1 MLYPLLGTCKIHGI
15 EPSAWLS
22 NTLEKI
28 ASHPI
33 NRISEL
39 LPHAQQ

>member
-1 MLYPLLGTCKIHGI
+1 MHLKMHD
-15 EPSAWLS
+15 EPFAWLS

>member
-1 MLYPLLGTCKIHGI
+1 MHLKMHD
-15 EPSAWLS
+15 EPFAWLR
-22 NTLEKI
+22 NTLEKN

-33 NRISEL
+33 KGISEL

>member
-1 MLYPLLGTCKIHGI
+1 MLYPLLGTFKIHGV
-15 EPSAWLS
+15 EPFASRR

-28 ASHPI
+28 ASHPT